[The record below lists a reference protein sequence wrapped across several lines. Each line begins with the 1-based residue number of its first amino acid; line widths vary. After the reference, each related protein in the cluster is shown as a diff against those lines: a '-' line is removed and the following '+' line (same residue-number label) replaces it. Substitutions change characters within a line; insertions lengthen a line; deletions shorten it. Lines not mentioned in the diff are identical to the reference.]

1 VTIIIIIAARE
12 LLHMQLLPILLT
24 KAIVALQII
33 GGQVDPPIE
42 FIPLYDMLATMQTQ
56 CTSKTQHDG
65 ASTSDNPVAAAAS
78 SVKSKGV
85 FKKLFSKK
93 DKS

>member
-1 VTIIIIIAARE
+1 MCHVR
-12 LLHMQLLPILLT
+12 
-24 KAIVALQII
+24 LQIL

-56 CTSKTQHDG
+56 CASKTHSE
-65 ASTSDNPVAAAAS
+65 ASTSTDHSVGSSVAS
-78 SVKSKGV
+78 SIKSKGV

>member
-1 VTIIIIIAARE
+1 
-12 LLHMQLLPILLT
+12 MQLPPVLLT
-24 KAIVALQII
+24 TALVALQIL

-42 FIPLYDMLATMQTQ
+42 FIPLYDMLATMQTH
-56 CTSKTQHDG
+56 CASKTQHDG
-65 ASTSDNPVAAAAS
+65 APTSDNPVVAAAA

>member
-1 VTIIIIIAARE
+1 MYIYTYKYTSTYMQI
-12 LLHMQLLPILLT
+12 LLVLLT
-24 KAIVALQII
+24 KVVVALQIL
-33 GGQVDPPIE
+33 GGQVDPPLE
-42 FIPLYDMLATMQTQ
+42 FIPLYDMLATMQTH
-56 CTSKTQHDG
+56 CASKTQHDG
-65 ASTSDNPVAAAAS
+65 ASTSDNPVAAAAA

>member
-1 VTIIIIIAARE
+1 
-12 LLHMQLLPILLT
+12 
-24 KAIVALQII
+24 
-33 GGQVDPPIE
+33 VDPRIE
-42 FIPLYDMLATMQTQ
+42 FIPLYDMLASMQTQ
-56 CTSKTQHDG
+56 CASKTQHDG
-65 ASTSDNPVAAAAS
+65 ASTSDNPIAAAAS

>member
-1 VTIIIIIAARE
+1 MYTYV
-12 LLHMQLLPILLT
+12 LVHMQLLPVLLA
-24 KAIVALQII
+24 KAVAALQIL

-42 FIPLYDMLATMQTQ
+42 FIPLYDMLATMQTH
-56 CTSKTQHDG
+56 CASKTQHDG
-65 ASTSDNPVAAAAS
+65 ASTSDNPVVAAAA